1 MKYKKIKKCLNK
13 HKDNKYGKYLNK
25 YKKEQERINYEIRK
39 ERLMPYIKSR
49 RKLSKMRKQNYY
61 RTLNEAPKLS
71 VLEEIG
77 NAVTHGVG
85 ALLGVLGLILLIL
98 KSTTSLMLMGSI
110 FYGVSM
116 ILMMTMSCLY
126 HSYKW
131 GIKVKRIWRRFDYS
145 SIYLLIGGTFSPI
158 LLIDFY
164 KYHPTL
170 SIIWFCLMW
179 AIIITGITMV
189 AIFGPGRLK
198 WLHFPLYFIIG
209 WSALMLVPR
218 WIKYNINFFW
228 FILAGGLVYTFG
240 MIPFVMRGKKAAH
253 FIWHLFVLFGAI
265 THFLG
270 IYFCLF

>member
-1 MKYKKIKKCLNK
+1 MIYKKIKKCLAK
-13 HKDNKYGKYLNK
+13 QKSNKYGKVLKK
-25 YKKEQERINYEIRK
+25 YIKEKEVLEYEQRK

-49 RKLSKMRKQNYY
+49 KKMSKDKRHRHY
-61 RTLNEAPKLS
+61 RELNEAPKLS

-77 NAVTHGVG
+77 NAVSHGVG
-85 ALLGVLGLILLIL
+85 AILGVVALILLIL
-98 KSTTSLMLMGSI
+98 KSETPLMLMGAI

-131 GIKVKRIWRRFDYS
+131 GIRVKRIWRRFDYS

-164 KYHPTL
+164 QYHPIL
-170 SIIWFCLMW
+170 SIVWFCVMW

-189 AIFGPGRLK
+189 GIFGPGRLK
-198 WLHFPLYFIIG
+198 WLHFPLYFVIG
-209 WSALMLVPR
+209 WSALMLVPG
-218 WIKYNINFFW
+218 WIKHNIEFFW
-228 FILAGGLVYTFG
+228 FILAGGLVYTIG

-253 FIWHLFVLFGAI
+253 FIWHIFVLFGAV

-270 IYFCLF
+270 IYFCLY

>member
-1 MKYKKIKKCLNK
+1 
-13 HKDNKYGKYLNK
+13 
-25 YKKEQERINYEIRK
+25 
-39 ERLMPYIKSR
+39 
-49 RKLSKMRKQNYY
+49 MRKQNYY

-158 LLIDFY
+158 L
-164 KYHPTL
+164 
-170 SIIWFCLMW
+170 
-179 AIIITGITMV
+179 
-189 AIFGPGRLK
+189 
-198 WLHFPLYFIIG
+198 
-209 WSALMLVPR
+209 
-218 WIKYNINFFW
+218 
-228 FILAGGLVYTFG
+228 
-240 MIPFVMRGKKAAH
+240 
-253 FIWHLFVLFGAI
+253 
-265 THFLG
+265 
-270 IYFCLF
+270 